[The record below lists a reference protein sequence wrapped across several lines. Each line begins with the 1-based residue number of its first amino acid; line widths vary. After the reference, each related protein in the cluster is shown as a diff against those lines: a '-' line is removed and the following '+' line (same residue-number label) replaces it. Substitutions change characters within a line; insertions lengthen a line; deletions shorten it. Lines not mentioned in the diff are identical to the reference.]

1 MLRKTASRD
10 ARELLA
16 QSNYEQS
23 NYFDANYPGSGRGE

>member
-16 QSNYEQS
+16 QSNY
-23 NYFDANYPGSGRGE
+23 FDANYPGSGRGE